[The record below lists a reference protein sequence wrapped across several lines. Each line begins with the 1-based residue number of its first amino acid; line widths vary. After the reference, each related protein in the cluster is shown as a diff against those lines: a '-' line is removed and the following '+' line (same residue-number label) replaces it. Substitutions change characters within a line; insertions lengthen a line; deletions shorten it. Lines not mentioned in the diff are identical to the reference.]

1 MQLKDPHTE
10 SSLNPMLKL
19 ANERD
24 ALSQNDVYE
33 INLEPQLAPGCSTL
47 SIPDLGPNLDELFT
61 VRHGATA
68 VIVDKSGAENLVTF
82 HSLQCFGLFHLRY
95 RTDY

>member
-24 ALSQNDVYE
+24 ALSQNDVYG
-33 INLEPQLAPGCSTL
+33 INLEP
-47 SIPDLGPNLDELFT
+47 
-61 VRHGATA
+61 
-68 VIVDKSGAENLVTF
+68 
-82 HSLQCFGLFHLRY
+82 
-95 RTDY
+95 